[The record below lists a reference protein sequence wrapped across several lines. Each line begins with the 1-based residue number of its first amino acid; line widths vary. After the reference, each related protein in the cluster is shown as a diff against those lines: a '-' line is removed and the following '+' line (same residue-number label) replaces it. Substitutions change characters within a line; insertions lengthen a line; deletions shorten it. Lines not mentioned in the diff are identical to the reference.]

1 MRNRNKLE
9 YPENSLNAYQIQDLI
24 MESEGMGSLE
34 PTDDGDLG
42 GYAAIHFGENNLE
55 NLFHRY
61 TEEEV
66 REWYYREYL
75 PDRESD
81 IKEGYDRGQL

>member
-1 MRNRNKLE
+1 MRERKKFE
-9 YPENSLNAYQIQDLI
+9 YPKDALNAYQIQDLI

-42 GYAAIHFGENNLE
+42 SYAAMHFGENNIDNIL
-55 NLFHRY
+55 HRY
-61 TEEEV
+61 TQEEV

-81 IKEGYDRGQL
+81 IAEGYDRGQ